1 MLDTAQVSDETAGEH
16 YFCYVLRCHP
26 SVRARRGS
34 TSRRGSDRRRGAADA
49 KSGVAEPPADDGVGG
64 GAEIPWVISRRFED
78 FQQLRAA
85 LTLRGRA
92 LNNGTEGGAAGG
104 TGLRGA
110 GTAAPRG
117 EVGASDAKW
126 LAVTEATEVAFPAD
140 ASTWRDRLERSLST
154 EAQLIAVRR
163 EAMEMWLSNLL
174 TLCADDPLLTRQA
187 PLYGPWPA
195 VLLTYICTGA
205 EFTAC
210 PIAASCATTAAA
222 PTWLLGRRSGGRR
235 HTLRWRRVSTPGG

>member
-1 MLDTAQVSDETAGEH
+1 MSWNSVTSYAIKTLYATVQYSLIYFKLHRSQEQPVSRIEMLDTAQVSDETTGEH

-34 TSRRGSDRRRGAADA
+34 ASRRSLDRRRGAADA
-49 KSGVAEPPADDGVGG
+49 KSGVAESPADDGVGG

-85 LTLRGRA
+85 LTLQGRA
-92 LNNGTEGGAAGG
+92 LNNGTERGAAGG

-117 EVGASDAKW
+117 EGGASDAKW

-174 TLCADDPLLTRQA
+174 TLCADEPLLTRQA
-187 PLYGPWPA
+187 PSMFHG
-195 VLLTYICTGA
+195 
-205 EFTAC
+205 
-210 PIAASCATTAAA
+210 
-222 PTWLLGRRSGGRR
+222 
-235 HTLRWRRVSTPGG
+235 LRCC